1 MITPWLLLLVPWA
14 VLVLVQLLSL
24 VALARELPG
33 RPRTGASTVATVGF
47 AVAAV
52 AVAVALG
59 WRCGPA
65 GVPAWSPWS
74 GCSQPRVHRWP
85 GVGSPASCGPATTW
99 CARRSCWSAPCS
111 TSGMSLPIGEV
122 VRRSGLSHDTVRYYE
137 RIGLLPLPGRDL
149 GNRRRYDEHVLPLL
163 AVVRVLREA
172 GFTLAQVRSVLGTK
186 TPGSSA
192 RQRVAAMRAVIA
204 GLERDLDGRRAAV
217 QRAQGVLEELRAE
230 LDAGEPYTDEAL
242 DC

>member
-1 MITPWLLLLVPWA
+1 
-14 VLVLVQLLSL
+14 
-24 VALARELPG
+24 
-33 RPRTGASTVATVGF
+33 
-47 AVAAV
+47 
-52 AVAVALG
+52 
-59 WRCGPA
+59 
-65 GVPAWSPWS
+65 
-74 GCSQPRVHRWP
+74 
-85 GVGSPASCGPATTW
+85 
-99 CARRSCWSAPCS
+99 
-111 TSGMSLPIGEV
+111 MSLPIGEV